1 MEKEEMK
8 LIYLDGV
15 KGRLQAEV
23 ALHIGSEKEAHVVV
37 IAEAL

>member
-8 LIYLDGV
+8 VIYLDG
-15 KGRLQAEV
+15 RLQAKV